1 MNLMLADKGVLEPC
15 HHVHLHSLH
24 LGFNLSYGKWAWKT
38 QKGKYSEIEESV
50 LISGVGRCM
59 FLNLCVCV
67 HTCVCVCVCLWR
79 GGWSVGKTTKIDKQ
93 GYNKQ
98 GGVGIKGEHAIFCLR
113 GSTHLQFI
121 SSQLLILNSLA
132 VEEERTTELIQC
144 LDNVTNSNKFGSETT
159 TVWLF

>member
-1 MNLMLADKGVLEPC
+1 MYVSQF
-15 HHVHLHSLH
+15 V
-24 LGFNLSYGKWAWKT
+24 
-38 QKGKYSEIEESV
+38 
-50 LISGVGRCM
+50 R
-59 FLNLCVCV
+59 VCAY
-67 HTCVCVCVCLWR
+67 VCVCVCLWR

-159 TVWLF
+159 TV

>member
-1 MNLMLADKGVLEPC
+1 
-15 HHVHLHSLH
+15 
-24 LGFNLSYGKWAWKT
+24 
-38 QKGKYSEIEESV
+38 
-50 LISGVGRCM
+50 M

-113 GSTHLQFI
+113 ESTHLQFI

-159 TVWLF
+159 TV